1 MAWVLVGVV
10 DIGSNTVRLL
20 VAARDGSAVRAV
32 REERA
37 VLALGEEVERLGRLT
52 KPKLEETA
60 AHVRRYA
67 RIAREHRCRSLE
79 VIVTAPG
86 RQSENGPA
94 LVRVL
99 ERAARAPV
107 RVLPAVDEG
116 RLAFFGAVGQ
126 ARDDLPPRVAVCDVG
141 GGSTEIAVGTPQGAV
156 ELCASVDVGSLR
168 LTRRLLDGGA
178 SAKALGA
185 ARREVEERFDS
196 LELPAADGA
205 LAAGG
210 SARRLRRLLGKRRLR
225 GDDIATAVEIAARRG
240 PAGLAAD
247 LGLDPVRARTLLAGA
262 LILAEAQ
269 RRLDLPLEI
278 ARGGLREGAASV
290 LLSEQVAA

>member
-1 MAWVLVGVV
+1 VVVGVV
-10 DIGSNTVRLL
+10 DIGSNTARLL
-20 VAARDGSAVRAV
+20 VAAPDGSAVRAV

-37 VLALGEEVERLGRLT
+37 VLALGEEVERFGRLSR
-52 KPKLEETA
+52 PKLQETA
-60 AHVRRYA
+60 EHVRRYA

-99 ERAARAPV
+99 ERAAGAPV
-107 RVLPAVDEG
+107 RVLSAVDEG
-116 RLAFFGAVGQ
+116 RLAYCGAVAQ
-126 ARDDLPPRVAVCDVG
+126 ARDDLPSRVAVCDVG
-141 GGSTEIAVGTPQGAV
+141 GGSTEIAFGAPSGAV
-156 ELCASVDVGSLR
+156 DLCASLDVGSLR
-168 LTRRLLDGGA
+168 LTRRFLDGGA
-178 SAKALGA
+178 SRKALGA
-185 ARREVEERFDS
+185 ARREVEERFER

-210 SARRLRRLLGKRRLR
+210 SARRLRRLVGKRRLDG
-225 GDDIATAVEIAARRG
+225 GDLAAAVKTAATRG
-240 PAGLAAD
+240 PTGLAAD

-269 RRLDLPLEI
+269 QRLDLPLEI

-290 LLSEQVAA
+290 LLAEQLAA